1 MSILL
6 SVENISYDVETS
18 GDDLNLF
25 AQGRNFRIS
34 RSENRKD
41 LLKNISFSVDAGEIA
56 GIAGESGA
64 GKTTLSK
71 IIAGIMK
78 PSKGSVKFYPS
89 RKGNK
94 HKANPIQILFQNN
107 GEILNPFRKIN
118 EIVEE
123 ALLINLKRTKKS
135 LDLKNI
141 SEKKEKIF
149 AAVNFPAALRERK
162 GFELSGGE
170 QQRAALARILA
181 TEPELLI
188 LDEPFSSQDPESQLN
203 FLNLFKKINE
213 DFGTAMICISHNL
226 EILRQL
232 CSKVLIMYKGEIVE
246 SGPAEEVL
254 NAPGHP
260 YTKYLIK
267 AEEYNLSPEELKQ
280 NFAEG
285 NSRS

>member
-1 MSILL
+1 MSTLL
-6 SVENISYDVETS
+6 SVENISYDVERS

-25 AQGRNFRIS
+25 TRSRNLRIS
-34 RSENRKD
+34 RSESRKD
-41 LLKNISFSVDAGEIA
+41 LLKNISFSVDEGEIT

-64 GKTTLSK
+64 GKTTLAK
-71 IIAGIMK
+71 ILAGIMK
-78 PSKGSVKFYPS
+78 PSKGSIKFYPS
-89 RKGNK
+89 RKVNK
-94 HKANPIQILFQNN
+94 QMANPIQILFQNN
-107 GEILNPFRKIN
+107 GEILNPLRKVN

-123 ALLINLKRTKKS
+123 ALSINLKRMGKS
-135 LDLKNI
+135 INLRNI
-141 SEKKEKIF
+141 PEKKEKIF
-149 AAVNFPAALRERK
+149 AAVNFPETLRDRK

-181 TEPELLI
+181 AEPELLI

-246 SGPAEEVL
+246 SGPAAGVL
-254 NAPGHP
+254 NAPRHP